1 VKRSIAC
8 ITALLTLG
16 TASAVADEL
25 TVAPSA
31 LITRSVPYLDWSGFY
46 AGLNGGYGLSN
57 SSVSYSPDDP
67 AAQLG
72 TCGAGGAPKGQ
83 CIPSTDFHR
92 DGPFFGGQAGFNWQ
106 VSTLWLVGAEADYQ
120 WANFEG
126 TGASTFRLGSVG
138 TTSMFAKQT
147 VESFG
152 TARVRMGVI
161 FPNPLLLYGTGGLAF
176 GQVSENLNV
185 PAVGTGGLASGGF
198 SYSCT
203 AGAPSCFAGSST
215 KMLWGWTLGGG
226 AEYALTTN
234 ITLKAEILYLHL
246 EASSA
251 TATAL
256 GVIGATAPSSFSGE
270 FSPIHA
276 LVARSG
282 LNLRF

>member
-1 VKRSIAC
+1 VKKSIAC
-8 ITALLTLG
+8 IIALLTLG
-16 TASAVADEL
+16 TASAVAEEMA
-25 TVAPSA
+25 VAPSA
-31 LITRSVPYLDWSGFY
+31 YITAAVPYLQWSGFY
-46 AGLNGGYGLSN
+46 IGLNGGYGLSN

-92 DGPFFGGQAGFNWQ
+92 NGPLFGGQAGFNWQ
-106 VSTLWLVGAEADYQ
+106 ISSLWLIGAEADYQ

-126 TGASTFRLGSVG
+126 TGASTFQLGGVG

-176 GQVSENLNV
+176 GRANENLNV
-185 PAVGTGGLASGGF
+185 PAVGTGGVHSGSF

-215 KMLWGWTLGGG
+215 NTLWGWTLGGG
-226 AEYALTTN
+226 AEYALTSN
-234 ITLKAEILYLHL
+234 VTLKAEVLYLHL
-246 EASSA
+246 EAPSA

-256 GVIGATAPSSFSGE
+256 GVIGATAPSSIQGE
-270 FSPIHA
+270 FSPIHV
-276 LVARSG
+276 LVARTG